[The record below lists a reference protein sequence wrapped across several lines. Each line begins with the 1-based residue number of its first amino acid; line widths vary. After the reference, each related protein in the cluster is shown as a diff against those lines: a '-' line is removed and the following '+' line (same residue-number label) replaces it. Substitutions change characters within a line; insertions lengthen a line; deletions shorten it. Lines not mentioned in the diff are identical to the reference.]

1 MSLSRKIRDKA
12 QAVRGWARQRLGRAT
27 GNQRLQGAGK
37 SDRVVGNLKQAGGK
51 VKDAFKR

>member
-1 MSLSRKIRDKA
+1 MSLGRKIRDKA
-12 QAVRGWARQRLGRAT
+12 QAIKGWVRQRLGRAT
-27 GNQRLQGAGK
+27 GNQRQQAEGK

>member
-12 QAVRGWARQRLGRAT
+12 QAIRGWARQRLGRAT
-27 GNQRLQGAGK
+27 GNQRLQSSGK

-51 VKDAFKR
+51 VRDAFKR